1 LLDANPV
8 LVTVLQ
14 LAATMFVLT
23 AIAKV
28 LRAEFDRISIVILAG
43 LSVFLGFFL
52 FWLVEAIAAG
62 FVLLLLLKMVQKSRE
77 PEPGPFVPPEF
88 DEDRGLQ
95 DERREE

>member
-1 LLDANPV
+1 MLDANPV
-8 LVTVLQ
+8 LVVAFQ

-28 LRAEFDRISIVILAG
+28 LRAEFDKTSMAILVG
-43 LSVFLGFFL
+43 LSVFLGYFL
-52 FWLVEAIAAG
+52 FWIVEAITAG
-62 FVLLLLLKMVQKSRE
+62 FVLLLLLKLAQRSRE
-77 PEPGPFVPPEF
+77 PKQGPFVPPEF

>member
-1 LLDANPV
+1 LDANPV
-8 LVTVLQ
+8 LITFLQ

-95 DERREE
+95 DERDE

>member
-1 LLDANPV
+1 MLDANPV
-8 LVTVLQ
+8 LITFLQ
-14 LAATMFVLT
+14 LAATLFVLT

-28 LRAEFDRISIVILAG
+28 LRAEFDKTSMAILIG
-43 LSVFLGFFL
+43 LSVFLGYFL
-52 FWLVEAIAAG
+52 FWMVEAITAG

-77 PEPGPFVPPEF
+77 PEPGPFIPPEF